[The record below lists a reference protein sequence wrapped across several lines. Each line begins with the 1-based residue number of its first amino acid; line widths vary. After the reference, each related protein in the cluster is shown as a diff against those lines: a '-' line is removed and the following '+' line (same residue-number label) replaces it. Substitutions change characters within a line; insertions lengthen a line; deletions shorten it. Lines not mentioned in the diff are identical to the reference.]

1 MRARGPTISIAV
13 EGVDTLERGEVRIA
27 PLPRPKQ
34 GPPREALV
42 LRDHAGELRV
52 YLNRCQHLP
61 IPLDG
66 GSRRF
71 LSADGSHLECGTH
84 GALYRLDNGHC
95 VDGPCEGESLER
107 IAFTVE
113 GATVKLVVDEE

>member
-1 MRARGPTISIAV
+1 MTIAVAV
-13 EGVDTLERGEVRIA
+13 EGIDTLACGEVRVA
-27 PLPRPKQ
+27 PLPPPKQ

-42 LRDHAGELRV
+42 LRDHGGALRV

-71 LSADGSHLECGTH
+71 LSADGGHLECGTH
-84 GALYRLDNGHC
+84 GALYRMEDGYC
-95 VDGPCEGESLER
+95 VDGPCEGDSLLP
-107 IAFTVE
+107 IAFAVE
-113 GATVKLVVDEE
+113 GTTVKLLLDED